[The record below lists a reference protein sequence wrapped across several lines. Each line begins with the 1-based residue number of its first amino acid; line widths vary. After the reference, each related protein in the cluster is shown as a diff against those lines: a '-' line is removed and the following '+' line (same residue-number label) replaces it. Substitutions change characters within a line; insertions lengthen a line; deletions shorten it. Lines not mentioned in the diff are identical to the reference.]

1 MIIYFVSGLGADRR
15 AFQRIVLPAGY
26 EMYHIEW
33 LPVKGNESIEFYA
46 KCLAD
51 KIDVSKPFIIAGLSF
66 GGMMA
71 IEMSKIVKPDKLI
84 LFSTIRSNRE
94 LPLLYRL
101 AGLMRLYKLLPD
113 KFLTQTL
120 SFLYWFFGPL
130 DIEGKRLVSSFL
142 QQSDPLMLTW
152 AFSKISRWR
161 NKETSSLSI
170 QIHGSKDRVFPVRL
184 TKPEYIIEGAGHL
197 CVFTHANEINA
208 ILLKELK

>member
-1 MIIYFVSGLGADRR
+1 MIIYFVSGLGADKR

-26 EMYHIEW
+26 EMRHIEW
-33 LPVKGNESIEFYA
+33 LAVKGNESIEFYA
-46 KCLAD
+46 KYLAD
-51 KIDVSKPFIIAGLSF
+51 KIDVSEPFMIAGLSF
-66 GGMMA
+66 GGIMA

-84 LFSTIRSNRE
+84 LFSTIRSKME
-94 LPLLYRL
+94 LPRLYRL
-101 AGLMRLYKLLPD
+101 AGLIRLYKLLPG
-113 KFLTQTL
+113 KFLPQTL

-161 NKETSSLSI
+161 NLETSSVSI
-170 QIHGSKDRVFPVRL
+170 QIHGSKDRVFPVGL
-184 TKPEYIIEGAGHL
+184 TKPEYIIQGAGHL